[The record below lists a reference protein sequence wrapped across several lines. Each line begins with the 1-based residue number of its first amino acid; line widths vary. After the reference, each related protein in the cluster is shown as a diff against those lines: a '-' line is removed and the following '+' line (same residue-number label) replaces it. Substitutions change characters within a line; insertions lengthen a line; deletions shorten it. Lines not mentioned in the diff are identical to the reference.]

1 MKEATMSVERV
12 SRIIATSPKGFE
24 EAVAEGLKRANK
36 TLRNLRRMDVVAQS
50 VRLHLGKIQE
60 YEVTL
65 DITFVIE

>member
-1 MKEATMSVERV
+1 MSVERV

-24 EAVAEGLKRANK
+24 EAVAEGLRRANK

-50 VRLHLGKIQE
+50 VRLHNGKIQE

>member
-1 MKEATMSVERV
+1 MSVERV

-24 EAVAEGLKRANK
+24 EAVTEGLKRANK
-36 TLRNLRRMDVVAQS
+36 TLRNLRRMDVVAHA
-50 VRLHLGKIQE
+50 VRLSQGKIQE

>member
-1 MKEATMSVERV
+1 MKEAPMSVERV

-24 EAVAEGLKRANK
+24 EAVTEGLKRANK